1 LQGNVEVHKGE
12 KPMCPACIAT
22 AALIFGGAIST
33 GGLTALF
40 AKKFHGDEAAAK
52 TAEQSTAK
60 ENKDGKH
67 QD

>member
-1 LQGNVEVHKGE
+1 
-12 KPMCPACIAT
+12 MCPGCIAT
-22 AALIFGGAIST
+22 AALIFGSAIST

-40 AKKFHGDEAAAK
+40 VKKFHSNEAAAK
-52 TAEQSTAK
+52 TAQQSTAK